1 MHLDIAVL
9 EGDGIGPEVV
19 AQSIK
24 CLRSVEET
32 FGHSFTFKNGLIGA
46 SAIKQTGSPLPK
58 ETLKLCKS
66 TDATLFGALGLPE
79 FDDNPKAKVWP

>member
-24 CLRSVEET
+24 CLRSVEE
-32 FGHSFTFKNGLIGA
+32 L
-46 SAIKQTGSPLPK
+46 
-58 ETLKLCKS
+58 
-66 TDATLFGALGLPE
+66 LGIVLHLRT
-79 FDDNPKAKVWP
+79 V